1 MLRVDGALRTARPA
15 AAATASTTA
24 PASLQGRVAL
34 RIGAH
39 IPPLIAFTPGLDTIV
54 TQILEAILARLEAAL
69 RAGLLE
75 DYAAWVREQ
84 QAARASAAAAASG
97 TAAP

>member
-15 AAATASTTA
+15 TSAVTSA

-34 RIGAH
+34 RIGADV
-39 IPPLIAFTPGLDTIV
+39 PPLIGLTPGLDAVV
-54 TQILEAILARLEAAL
+54 TGILEAILGRLEAAL

-84 QAARASAAAAASG
+84 EAREGA
-97 TAAP
+97 TAR